1 MYESFFELRE
11 KPFSLLPDPGF
22 LFMSRQHQQALTLL
36 EYGLMN
42 QAGFIILTGEIGSG
56 KTTLM
61 RHLLSRLDASFS
73 VGLISNTHQSLGEL
87 MDWVCMAFDLPGDN
101 ESKLEKYQRFI
112 NFLIETY
119 GKGNRVLLI
128 VDEAQN
134 LGVEKLEELR
144 LLSNINAGK
153 DLVLQLMLLGQPQ
166 LRDLLRQPELEQ
178 FAQRVTASYHIGP
191 LDPTETE
198 NYIRHRIFIAGGTQE
213 IFTHDAC
220 LAVHHYS
227 KGVPRLI
234 NLICDTA
241 LVYAYGADQKL
252 LNGTAIDEFV
262 ASHTPN
268 LMISVDLER
277 EGRIPAFAPESKNDL
292 SGLGAASSTGETPHQ
307 ATSPPE
313 PRSPAFA
320 TIAGSTAITPA
331 AHPGDHDKSEELG
344 HPTAPSRKTPTP
356 SSPVRPPHSA
366 RSPETSEGQRLSQS
380 DPTRGN
386 PTTSGSGD
394 MEIFVPP
401 IRVTSGRRLG
411 ESTSRSRLASTSRS
425 DQSELLAPLEGSR
438 SPIKDDLGL
447 ASSSPP
453 AESPRE
459 RSRTRA
465 TWLSIAGAVFILS
478 ALGLALNWLSTPGTG
493 ADSGTGFPKFLDPI
507 RNRIVDTRD
516 RVVDSDEVI
525 PLAIRPHGDSSESLE
540 PADAGSVTEQMTAAI
555 PESSSGS
562 RASQSTPV
570 PEIAPETPA
579 PPGAALDLSASDG
592 AEETIPETPIDDA
605 AVTDN
610 ASAQATQDATGR
622 TTIPLFGRLPRPPA
636 AESPDPAEQ
645 TLPGAIPG
653 DIAPGSDDQQLLMTD
668 IQQQLL
674 NLSYSVERLG
684 PNRVIADLGPLV
696 QFDDGSADLQPNA
709 KALLARI
716 AGILQEHEGIRI
728 RVIAHTDSSGTDALN
743 QAISDRRART
753 VASYLQSLDI
763 PDQRMASEGRGKSE
777 LRVDP
782 EDERLL
788 GPWINR
794 RIELELSLTDIAAPN
809 AEP

>member
-61 RHLLSRLDASFS
+61 RHLLSRLDESFS

-87 MDWVCMAFDLPGDN
+87 MDWVCMAFDLPGDR

-112 NFLIETY
+112 TFLIETY

-252 LNGTAIDEFV
+252 LNGAAIDEFV

-277 EGRIPAFAPESKNDL
+277 AGRVPAFPPAPNNDL
-292 SGLGAASSTGETPHQ
+292 SDANAASSPGEAPHH
-307 ATSPPE
+307 ATAPTH
-313 PRSPAFA
+313 PRSPALA
-320 TIAGSTAITPA
+320 TSAGSTPITPA
-331 AHPGDHDKSEELG
+331 AYSGHHDKSEDVG
-344 HPTAPSRKTPTP
+344 HPTVPSRQPPTP
-356 SSPVRPPHSA
+356 SDPVRPPRSE
-366 RSPETSEGQRLSQS
+366 RSPEPSEGRLVSRA
-380 DPTRGN
+380 DATRTN

-394 MEIFVPP
+394 VKLVPP
-401 IRVTSGRRLG
+401 IRVTSRGKFG
-411 ESTSRSRLASTSRS
+411 ESASPSRRAATTRS
-425 DQSELLAPLEGSR
+425 DQAELLAPLEGSR
-438 SPIKDDLGL
+438 SPIKDDSGL
-447 ASSSPP
+447 VSSSPRTG
-453 AESPRE
+453 SPRE
-459 RSRTRA
+459 PRRTRA
-465 TWLSIAGAVFILS
+465 TWLSIAGAVLILS
-478 ALGLALNWLSTPGTG
+478 AFGLALNWLSTPGTG
-493 ADSGTGFPKFLDPI
+493 DNSGSGFPKFLDPI
-507 RNRIVDTRD
+507 RDRMLDRD
-516 RVVDSDEVI
+516 DVI
-525 PLAIRPHGDSSESLE
+525 PLAIRPHGDSSDSVE
-540 PADAGSVTEQMTAAI
+540 PAAADRVTDQTTAGI

-562 RASQSTPV
+562 RASQP
-570 PEIAPETPA
+570 PPLQEIPPETAA
-579 PPGAALDLSASDG
+579 PTGAALDLSKSEG
-592 AEETIPETPIDDA
+592 AEETTPETPSDEA
-605 AVTDN
+605 SVTDN
-610 ASAQATQDATGR
+610 ASDQATQEATGW
-622 TTIPLFGRLPRPPA
+622 TSIPLFGRLPRPPT
-636 AESPDPAEQ
+636 AESPDPEQQ
-645 TLPGAIPG
+645 TLSGAIPG
-653 DIAPGSDDQQLLMTD
+653 DIAPASDDQPPLMTD
-668 IQQQLL
+668 IQQQLM
-674 NLSYSVERLG
+674 NLSYSVER
-684 PNRVIADLGPLV
+684 PSPDQIKADLGPLV

-709 KALLARI
+709 KELLARI
-716 AGILQEHEGIRI
+716 AEILQDHEGIQI
-728 RVIAHTDSSGTDALN
+728 RVIAHTDSSGTDAFN
-743 QAISDRRART
+743 QAISDRRARA

-763 PDQRMASEGRGKSE
+763 ADQRIASEGRGKSE

-794 RIELELSLTDIAAPN
+794 RIELELSLADSAIQNP
-809 AEP
+809 EP